1 MSALLNTSQTVTLAL
16 RGELDCLQIRHALF
30 SADLLLQGA
39 QLLHYAPQG
48 EDNWLWLSALAE
60 YKKGVSVRGGIP
72 LCWPWFGNAAMNPEA
87 VKAFISTP
95 EQAPAHGFARG
106 QVWSL
111 AEVYEDEEEV
121 VLTLSLSES
130 AHPLWHANL
139 TADAEFR
146 FTASSVSLVLTTH
159 NQGATATTF
168 SQALH
173 SYFPTSDI
181 SATRLS
187 GLEGSTYID
196 TLDGWQSKTQAGD
209 VTFTAETDRIY
220 YGEEN
225 ISLLT
230 PEHSTE
236 LSSQGSNSCVV
247 WNPWTEKSLRLSQF
261 AADDFKRMFCV
272 ETANALDDAI
282 TLAPSESHSLSLLLT
297 RV

>member
-1 MSALLNTSQTVTLAL
+1 MSALLNTSKTVSLAL
-16 RGELDCLQIRHALF
+16 RDELDCLQIRHPLF

-48 EDNWLWLSALAE
+48 QDNWLWLSARAE

-87 VKAFISTP
+87 VKALITTP
-95 EQAPAHGFARG
+95 AEAPAHGFARARDW
-106 QVWSL
+106 VL
-111 AEVYEDEEEV
+111 TEVYEDNEDV
-121 VLTLSLSES
+121 VLTLNLSDTT
-130 AHPLWHANL
+130 HPMWQAGLS
-139 TADAEFR
+139 ADAEFR

-159 NQGATATTF
+159 NKGDKPVTF

-181 SATRLS
+181 SATHLR
-187 GLEGSTYID
+187 GLEGSRYID
-196 TLDGWQSKTQAGD
+196 TLDGWQSKTQTGE

-225 ISLLT
+225 ISLQT
-230 PEHSTE
+230 PEHTTE